1 MKPKKET
8 LIETPQKI
16 TVMNGP
22 AKQNLESEGNGFLQ
36 HTNKLDE
43 DRDELEDTKCGI
55 GPWTPRWLQCFATK
69 EVYMVFYSIIGLT
82 QGMFFTY
89 TVSVIS
95 TIEKRFKL
103 SSKQTGTMLS
113 GNDIS
118 QVIFSIILAYYGNY
132 GHRPRWMAIGVL
144 CSALSCFL
152 AAIPH
157 FIYGP
162 GFEAMRVIQT
172 TSSSLN
178 GSSLFT
184 SQQKEEL
191 CRAEGGVDSCSDMDG
206 GGAGGGGESYMG
218 PVVLLF
224 ISQFMVGITI
234 SIFYT
239 LGVTY
244 LDDNINKKKTPM
256 YYAISLMIRILGP
269 VFGFFLGSK
278 CLSMWI
284 DPQHTPNL
292 TTSDPRWF
300 GAWWFGFLFLGV
312 ALAIFGAVLFL
323 FPRTL
328 PESIRRQQMRAEKQA
343 AKDAEAGGNKGVDFF
358 ANLAKAKRAEAK
370 PTLKNLR
377 KAMRRLFTNRIW
389 MGSLFNSVVFLL
401 AVAGYYNFKPKYL
414 ESQFRKSASDSNFY
428 TGVASFI
435 SSLLGTALSGAIM
448 RWARPG
454 PRFVTGYNVF
464 LTLFA
469 SATFMTLMFIGC
481 PKLDVIGPM
490 DGSAVPECSSGCECS
505 DKFAPVC
512 AEDNATLYYSAC
524 YAGCKAVDSSM
535 SPVEYSDCQCVG
547 GPSNISMVTGLL
559 RAVPR
564 SDNEAEV
571 ENSFSASS
579 FFGGSAIRGYC
590 PEPCDA
596 FKYYIIIQIVTKTIA
611 ATGRVGNSI
620 VLLRSVSDEDKGLA
634 LGTMT
639 VFISLFGFI
648 PAPII
653 MGAIVDSACIVWDK
667 NCGVQGNCWLYDS
680 DKFRIILHLVP
691 AVLVLISVLG
701 DIVVYYYSRQ
711 LDLYG
716 EREDEVE
723 MEKARG
729 ETDESKPLDQHAIDP
744 ELHHSTPEL

>member
-1 MKPKKET
+1 MKSKKET
-8 LIETPQKI
+8 LIETQPKI
-16 TVMNGP
+16 SVTNGP
-22 AKQNLESEGNGFLQ
+22 AKQNEEAEGNGFLQ
-36 HTNKLDE
+36 HTK
-43 DRDELEDTKCGI
+43 ELEIDDPDMKDTKCGI
-55 GPWTPRWLQCFATK
+55 GQWEPKWMQRFATK

-162 GFEAMRVIQT
+162 GLEAIRVMQTT
-172 TSSSLN
+172 TSSVN
-178 GSSLFT
+178 GSSLFEGK
-184 SQQKEEL
+184 QKEEL
-191 CRAEGGVDSCSDMDG
+191 CRTEDDIADPCSDSD
-206 GGAGGGGESYMG
+206 GGGESYVG

-224 ISQFMVGITI
+224 ISQFMVGITV
-234 SIFYT
+234 SLFYT

-256 YYAISLMIRILGP
+256 YYAVSLMIRILGP

-284 DPQHTPNL
+284 EPQHEPNL

-312 ALAIFGAVLFL
+312 ALTMFGVVLFL
-323 FPRTL
+323 FPRIL
-328 PESIRRQQMRAEKQA
+328 PESIVRQRKRAEKQA

-358 ANLAKAKRAEAK
+358 ANLAKAKRAETK

-377 KAMRRLFTNRIW
+377 IAMKRLFTNRIW
-389 MGSLFNSVVFLL
+389 MGSLFNAVVFLL

-428 TGVASFI
+428 TGLASFVA
-435 SSLLGTALSGAIM
+435 SLLGTALSGAIM

-454 PRFVTGYNVF
+454 PRFVTGYNIF

-469 SATFMTLMFIGC
+469 SATFVTLMFIGC

-490 DGSAVPECSSGCECS
+490 EGSTVPDCSSDCECS

-512 AEDNATLYYSAC
+512 AEDNTTLYYSAC
-524 YAGCKAVDSSM
+524 YAGCSSVNSSM
-535 SPVEYSDCQCVG
+535 SPVEYSDCQCVRT
-547 GPSNISMVTGLL
+547 PSNISMAAGLL
-559 RAVPR
+559 SSSVL
-564 SDNEAEV
+564 SSNNEDGTA
-571 ENSFSASS
+571 NSYSS
-579 FFGGSAIRGYC
+579 SYGSAVRGYC

-680 DKFRIILHLVP
+680 EKFRIILHLVP
-691 AVLVLISVLG
+691 AILVLVSVLG

-723 MEKARG
+723 MEKAKG
-729 ETDESKPLDQHAIDP
+729 ETDESKPLDQHTIDP
-744 ELHHSTPEL
+744 ELHHSMPEL